1 MSNPS
6 QAVVGPKPSVFEGVN
21 RYHWLVLILA
31 SCGWLFDCMGQRIFV
46 LAREPALRELLG
58 ATASDGDVKLWGGW
72 ATAIL
77 LIGWGTGGI
86 LFGMMS
92 DKYGRVKAM
101 LATLLAYTIFSG
113 LSGLARTGLEFLI
126 YRFLCGMGVG
136 GMFGAATTLLA
147 ESVPPR
153 FRTMALG
160 LMQALSACG
169 NMLASAL
176 SLGITPGTENFWGRW
191 SGWQVLFFVGVA
203 PILLAVPILAILK
216 EPEPWKKAKADAAA
230 GGATKKVGSI
240 PDLIRHPRWRHNLI
254 VGVCL
259 GLAGM
264 VGLWG
269 IGFFSPELITT
280 ALRGRPI
287 QTQEIVK
294 PAEVITALMTATNPV
309 LAHIKA
315 KLTPALATQLQQAE
329 SPDKADALQSALR
342 DDLNRLILD
351 DNLYDAAIF
360 KGVALKKNTQK
371 LVQLVES
378 KKEKRDIAF
387 LNRQIVEQAFPG
399 AITELQRTID
409 KSKGRGTFVQD
420 IGSLLGMLAF
430 TFIASRFSRRTAFLA
445 AFLFAF
451 VAVSGTFYGLK
462 TEADIYWMLPLV
474 GFGTLSCFAGYSIYF
489 PEIFPT
495 RLRGTGVGFCY
506 NTVRYLTAPFPFLL
520 GWLSTM
526 MPFRTVAV
534 IMTSIYFVGII
545 ALIWAPETKD
555 KPLPED

>member
-1 MSNPS
+1 
-6 QAVVGPKPSVFEGVN
+6 
-21 RYHWLVLILA
+21 
-31 SCGWLFDCMGQRIFV
+31 
-46 LAREPALRELLG
+46 
-58 ATASDGDVKLWGGW
+58 
-72 ATAIL
+72 
-77 LIGWGTGGI
+77 
-86 LFGMMS
+86 
-92 DKYGRVKAM
+92 
-101 LATLLAYTIFSG
+101 
-113 LSGLARTGLEFLI
+113 
-126 YRFLCGMGVG
+126 
-136 GMFGAATTLLA
+136 
-147 ESVPPR
+147 
-153 FRTMALG
+153 
-160 LMQALSACG
+160 
-169 NMLASAL
+169 
-176 SLGITPGTENFWGRW
+176 
-191 SGWQVLFFVGVA
+191 
-203 PILLAVPILAILK
+203 
-216 EPEPWKKAKADAAA
+216 
-230 GGATKKVGSI
+230 
-240 PDLIRHPRWRHNLI
+240 
-254 VGVCL
+254 
-259 GLAGM
+259 M